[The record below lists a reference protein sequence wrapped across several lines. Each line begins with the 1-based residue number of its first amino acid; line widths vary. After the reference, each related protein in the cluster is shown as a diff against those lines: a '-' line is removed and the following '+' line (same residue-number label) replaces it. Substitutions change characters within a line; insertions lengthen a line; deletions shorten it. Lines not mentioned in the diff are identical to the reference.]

1 MGELAAPGKGAHG
14 QGHLRRQLPQNASG
28 LIQFYHLDL
37 ILGIAFFKVGQKIG
51 KIDGGAAAE
60 DAYPHLF

>member
-1 MGELAAPGKGAHG
+1 MAKGTSA
-14 QGHLRRQLPQNASG
+14 RQLPQNASG